1 MKTFYRVCNPETEQ
15 GLWYDYNG
23 AFTGLIH
30 HRFNFC
36 KNNDLKMDFDDEL
49 VGWLS
54 AVENLE
60 DLYQWFTVEDIK
72 RLQEFGW
79 TIHEYEVDNYRFYD
93 RFKHPVICQKTSKLT
108 KRIILL

>member
-1 MKTFYRVCNPETEQ
+1 MKKFYRVCNPESEQ
-15 GLWYDYNG
+15 GLWYDFKG
-23 AFTGLIH
+23 QFTGLIH
-30 HRFNFC
+30 GRFNFC
-36 KNNDLKMDFDDEL
+36 KNHDLKMDFDDEL

-54 AVENLE
+54 AVKNFD

-79 TIHEYEVDNYRFYD
+79 YIHEYVVDNHRFYD
-93 RFKHPVICQKTSKLT
+93 RFRHHVICQKTSKLS